1 MDINDLKLAELEQCR
16 EDESTGQSQMIEV
29 ISAAG
34 TILSVILGISI
45 FRNQSFLNLNS

>member
-16 EDESTGQSQMIEV
+16 EDERSGQSQMIEV